1 MGVFINYLR
10 NERNYMELGIGI
22 FFIVLALVYK
32 LFIEKKHKKSEYL
45 SEQADRYFN
54 KRNEMT
60 QDWNSNGMSYT
71 KGISL
76 IKTDENE
83 YKFIKQ
89 SKICDTAILH

>member
-1 MGVFINYLR
+1 
-10 NERNYMELGIGI
+10 MELGMGI

-32 LFIEKKHKKSEYL
+32 LFIQKKHKSSEYL

-60 QDWNSNGMSYT
+60 PDWHSNGMSYT

-76 IKTDENE
+76 VKTGENE
-83 YKFIKQ
+83 YTFIKQ